1 MQSFKSNF
9 DFSKIENILFTL
21 DDDHSGAKLSQL
33 KNEINKFFFKAQC
46 KEVLYT
52 VNNDKL
58 FFGMRVYPEIDGD
71 DVLDIMADDKPKTF
85 EKYYIEFD
93 SKLFDPMLGLDEKEI
108 TAIMLHE
115 IGHIVYDTGSID
127 EVRKNIDIYFS
138 KTGDYLSPKI
148 SDNYKEVIAYALK
161 DSVVKAAS
169 LFCKFG
175 NEENI
180 ADAFV
185 A

>member
-71 DVLDIMADDKPKTF
+71 DVLDIMADDKPKAF

-93 SKLFDPMLGLDEKEI
+93 SKLFDPMLGLDEKECDLC
-108 TAIMLHE
+108 A
-115 IGHIVYDTGSID
+115 
-127 EVRKNIDIYFS
+127 NI
-138 KTGDYLSPKI
+138 
-148 SDNYKEVIAYALK
+148 YALGQMADPIKNVDLLVPTYIK
-161 DSVVKAAS
+161 DVEAKKA
-169 LFCKFG
+169 CY
-175 NEENI
+175 
-180 ADAFV
+180 
-185 A
+185 